1 MKSLPDVMIAIIV
14 IGIITFLTRAFS
26 FIIFNRRKPSEYIL
40 FIEEY
45 IPPMVMVI
53 LVTYCFVA
61 VDFTSKPFGIPHI
74 VSALFVLIIH
84 ILLKNPLI
92 SIFGGTIIYMVLISF

>member
-1 MKSLPDVMIAIIV
+1 
-14 IGIITFLTRAFS
+14 
-26 FIIFNRRKPSEYIL
+26 FIIFNRKKPSEYIL
-40 FIEEY
+40 FIEKY

-53 LVTYCFVA
+53 LVTYCFAA

-74 VSALFVLIIH
+74 SSALFVVIIH